1 MCIFSSPRRVL
12 KTNGTHVVVYAPC
25 GHCVECLKRRQND
38 WKLRI
43 SHECQSW
50 KHCYFFTLTYR
61 EDTLPRNVVYYDVAN
76 EILYTGTEK
85 ECMEFM
91 NCYDLSDG
99 FSIIST
105 ACKSHVQD
113 FIKRMREDMSRKL
126 GKRWPVKYFVCAEYG
141 PNPRG
146 TKRPHYHGILLCDD
160 DVNTIKPYFDSWYH
174 DFGRIDL
181 QEVGI
186 GREDRSAVANYI
198 SKYCCKGCFESR
210 KEDIDNQLIERAWT
224 IMSKNIGLDWLN
236 KHKQDY
242 LRFVPFTS
250 SVEGDW
256 TDDDFATFAE
266 SRFYDNHTVYDI
278 VIREIDD
285 LIRNIRV
292 FDGLVHGYKMPRYY
306 YDRIINKPV
315 VHDRIKTIS
324 SKPFL
329 KIVNHESSRSCLY
342 GSRAPFSYCPLPL
355 TYQTKMLKDKRYS
368 SESFL
373 SAALR
378 YRLRMLADERDFRLT
393 EQLKNDFGY
402 SDIQIIRMS
411 TLDKENALRY
421 REQNA
426 LSQLASFYETNM
438 WLHREFD
445 D

>member
-1 MCIFSSPRRVL
+1 MCLFCSPRRVL

-38 WKLRI
+38 WKIRI
-43 SHECQSW
+43 SHECLSW
-50 KHCYFFTLTYR
+50 KHCFFFTLTYR
-61 EDTLPRNVVYYDVAN
+61 EDTLPRNVVYDDVAF

-91 NCYDLSDG
+91 NRYDLFDG

-160 DVNTIKPYFDSWYH
+160 DINTIKPYFNSWYH

-181 QEVGI
+181 QEVGL
-186 GREDRSAVANYI
+186 GRQDRSAVANYI
-198 SKYCCKGCFESR
+198 SKYCCKGGFESR
-210 KEDIDNQLIERAWT
+210 KEDIDNHLIERAWS
-224 IMSKNIGLDWLN
+224 IMSKNIGLDWLE

-250 SVEGDW
+250 SIEGDW
-256 TDDDFATFAE
+256 SDEDFARFAE
-266 SRFYDNHTVYDI
+266 SRFYDNHEQYDT

-315 VHDRIKTIS
+315 VHDRLNTLS
-324 SKPFL
+324 DKPLL
-329 KIVNHESSRSCLY
+329 KICFYGIESEPVRHNYVYFHKSE
-342 GSRAPFSYCPLPL
+342 PI
-355 TYQTKMLKDKRYS
+355 TYQTKILKDKRYS

-373 SAALR
+373 SAALS

-393 EQLKNDFGY
+393 EKLKNDFGY
-402 SDIQIIRMS
+402 SDAQIIRMS
-411 TLDKENALRY
+411 TRSKEMAMRY
-421 REQNA
+421 REKSA
-426 LSQLASFYETNM
+426 FAQLASFYETNM
-438 WLHREFD
+438 WKHREFD